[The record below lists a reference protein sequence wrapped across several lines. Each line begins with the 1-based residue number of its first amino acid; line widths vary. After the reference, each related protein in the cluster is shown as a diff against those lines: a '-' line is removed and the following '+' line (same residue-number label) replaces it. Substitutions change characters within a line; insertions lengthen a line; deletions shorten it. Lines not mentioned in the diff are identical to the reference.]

1 MKIKGKAYWAKIR
14 TPETYNGQPVGF
26 SMQVLMQRRICRQ
39 EDVR

>member
-26 SMQVLMQRRICRQ
+26 SMQVLMP
-39 EDVR
+39 D